1 MMHGQGVWRGL
12 IALSAACV
20 MWLGVAS
27 QASADTPIHGVTE
40 IKLGGYY
47 PAIDDEFGG
56 AGPFADYFGEDW
68 LWYAEMEWDVYLF
81 QRFGKTG
88 LAGHIGYSSVTGN
101 VKQQGDAAAT
111 SKLGETS
118 FRILPL
124 RVSGVY
130 RYDYSA
136 IHHGFPLVPVV
147 KAGLDYYLWRVT
159 DAGGKTASAGDAGG
173 SGGRLGWHAAF
184 ALHVLLDVV
193 DPGTAATFDMNWG
206 VNNSYFFAEYMI
218 TRIDGFGGEGLDL
231 SDDMW
236 MFGLAFEF

>member
-1 MMHGQGVWRGL
+1 MRLG
-12 IALSAACV
+12 
-20 MWLGVAS
+20 WLGAAALVS
-27 QASADTPIHGVTE
+27 VMMVSASASAETPIHGVAE

-56 AGPFADYFGEDW
+56 SGPFSDYFGTES
-68 LWYAEMEWDVYLF
+68 LWYAEMEWDAYMY
-81 QRFGKTG
+81 QGIGKFG
-88 LAGHIGYSSVTGN
+88 LAGHLGYSSVTGN
-101 VKQQGDAAAT
+101 VKQSEDATTDASGD
-111 SKLGETS
+111 LGETG

-124 RVSGVY
+124 RVSAVY

-136 IHHGFPLVPVV
+136 IHHGIPLVPVV
-147 KAGLDYYLWRVT
+147 KAGLDYYFWRVT
-159 DAGGKTASAGDAGG
+159 DAAGATSNASGVGG
-173 SGGRLGWHAAF
+173 SGGRAGYHASLG
-184 ALHVLLDVV
+184 LNVLLDVV

-218 TRIDGFGGEGLDL
+218 TRIDGFGGSGLDL